1 VVDFEAE
8 FSDWYAANSRRVSSS
23 VLGALLDPEIAEEC
37 TAEAFARAWL
47 HWHKVRKMDSP
58 VGWVFI
64 VAVNHARTLY
74 RRKSRAEQ
82 VAAKLQPLP
91 DISAAEDYDEALW
104 HAVSSLSPQA
114 RKAVAL
120 RYIADFSE
128 AEVAQVLGVTRGTVA
143 QTLHRARTQLAKI
156 LNSDSLKE
164 R

>member
-8 FSDWYAANSRRVSSS
+8 FSDWYAANSRRVSAS
-23 VLGALLDPEIAEEC
+23 VLGALLDSDIAEEC

-47 HWHKVRKMDSP
+47 HWHKVRKMESP

-82 VAAKLQPLP
+82 VAVKLQPLS
-91 DISAAEDYDEALW
+91 DVTEAEDYNEDLW
-104 HAVSSLSPQA
+104 HAVASLSPQA

-120 RYIADFSE
+120 RYIADLSE
-128 AEVAQVLGVTRGTVA
+128 SEVAQALGVTRGTVA
-143 QTLHRARTQLAKI
+143 QTLHRARTQLAKV
-156 LNSDSLKE
+156 LNSDSVKE
-164 R
+164 L